1 MSALMTKYRSG
12 FRVGEWVEIR
22 RKEEIFKS
30 LDERGRLD
38 GLPFM
43 PEMLAFCGKRFR
55 IYKSAHKTCDTV
67 FPGRG
72 RRMSNAVHLETR
84 CNGEAHGGCQA
95 TCLIFW
101 KKAWIKPVIGNGE
114 FPASSDQ
121 INEFEAF
128 QADPSGG
135 CTEQELLNA
144 THIAGHISEDEN
156 PTYTCQTTEL
166 PYATTQLNGWDMG
179 QYIDDYTSG
188 NVRLDEMI
196 RGFVYMCYSKLVNAG
211 IGWGPSL
218 RWLYDLC
225 QRCWGGKP
233 YPRRTGTIRLG
244 DPTPS
249 AKLDLMPGELVRI
262 KSYRAILA
270 TIDQS
275 NKNRGM
281 IFDGEMVPY
290 CGGSYRVLKRI
301 DKIIN
306 EQTGKMQEIKTPCI
320 ILENVVCQARYSKCR
335 LFCPRS
341 IYSYWREIWLE
352 RNSENLLDT
361 SAK

>member
-1 MSALMTKYRSG
+1 
-12 FRVGEWVEIR
+12 
-22 RKEEIFKS
+22 
-30 LDERGRLD
+30 
-38 GLPFM
+38 
-43 PEMLAFCGKRFR
+43 
-55 IYKSAHKTCDTV
+55 
-67 FPGRG
+67 
-72 RRMSNAVHLETR
+72 
-84 CNGEAHGGCQA
+84 
-95 TCLIFW
+95 
-101 KKAWIKPVIGNGE
+101 
-114 FPASSDQ
+114 
-121 INEFEAF
+121 
-128 QADPSGG
+128 
-135 CTEQELLNA
+135 
-144 THIAGHISEDEN
+144 
-156 PTYTCQTTEL
+156 
-166 PYATTQLNGWDMG
+166 
-179 QYIDDYTSG
+179 
-188 NVRLDEMI
+188 
-196 RGFVYMCYSKLVNAG
+196 
-211 IGWGPSL
+211 
-218 RWLYDLC
+218 
-225 QRCWGGKP
+225 
-233 YPRRTGTIRLG
+233 
-244 DPTPS
+244 
-249 AKLDLMPGELVRI
+249 MPGELVRI